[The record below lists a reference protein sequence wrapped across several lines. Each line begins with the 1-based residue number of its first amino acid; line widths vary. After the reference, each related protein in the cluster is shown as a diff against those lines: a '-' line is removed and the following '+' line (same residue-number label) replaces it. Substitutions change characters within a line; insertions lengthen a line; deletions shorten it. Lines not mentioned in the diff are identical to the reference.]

1 MRGGKGTTEGKKWK
15 RSPPPSPPPCACPGL
30 WLAPSQ
36 SRPGGLVEPHVA
48 WARLRPPARVIP
60 CRHST
65 RREEGPAV
73 AIPGGPLRRRRSGRG
88 EGRGGGAPARV
99 GGTPLARVGGAA
111 GEGREGERRGGDAAG
126 EGWEVERK

>member
-30 WLAPSQ
+30 WLVPSQ

-48 WARLRPPARVIP
+48 RARRRPPARVIP

-65 RREEGPAV
+65 RREEGPSAV
-73 AIPGGPLRRRRSGRG
+73 IPGGLLDRRRSGRG

-99 GGTPLARVGGAA
+99 GGAPLARVGGAT
-111 GEGREGERRGGDAAG
+111 GEGREGEAAQRERGGKWKG
-126 EGWEVERK
+126 SKE